1 MTEIRIITWTR
12 YGNRYVLQLIDD
24 ATGVI
29 WYAQKYRTRAGVVRV
44 VRDMLNL
51 APGEPLVYGQ
61 GRNGVHYISPLSIY
75 ALESGR

>member
-1 MTEIRIITWTR
+1 MTEIRIINWTR
-12 YGNRYVLQLIDD
+12 YGNRFVLQLIDD

-51 APGEPLVYGQ
+51 APDEPLVYGQ
-61 GRNGVHYISPLSIY
+61 GRSGVRYISPLSVY
-75 ALESGR
+75 ALEREV